1 VAAGLLAGGVVL
13 SVVGLFPDYLSGASL
28 AQQTAELVPHVI
40 YLATWTLSALLIVL
54 GGSRL
59 RAGALLAVGT
69 SVVTFGL
76 FLADAGTPIAEGAHL
91 MGAGLILS
99 LVGWLACFAG
109 AATAFALLR
118 GGDALIKP
126 RGPEFVP
133 FLSLALAAIGAA
145 AAFAP
150 AWDSYILQTSAGTTE
165 SITAG
170 NVFSNPGAVIAGNV
184 VTMIAIVLV
193 VIVAAFW
200 RPVLHGSFLL
210 AGAIV
215 ALTAQAVSAL
225 VQIGEPTSPSMFGI
239 SSSAAAQSG
248 LTITSGLTL
257 AFWIYCVFVLAL
269 IVTGASALFARV
281 PADPRRSVSSPGRTT
296 STAVSQAITPGL
308 SPRGPTGPGQA

>member
-1 VAAGLLAGGVVL
+1 
-13 SVVGLFPDYLSGASL
+13 
-28 AQQTAELVPHVI
+28 
-40 YLATWTLSALLIVL
+40 
-54 GGSRL
+54 L

-193 VIVAAFW
+193 VIVAAF
-200 RPVLHGSFLL
+200 RP
-210 AGAIV
+210 
-215 ALTAQAVSAL
+215 
-225 VQIGEPTSPSMFGI
+225 
-239 SSSAAAQSG
+239 
-248 LTITSGLTL
+248 
-257 AFWIYCVFVLAL
+257 
-269 IVTGASALFARV
+269 
-281 PADPRRSVSSPGRTT
+281 
-296 STAVSQAITPGL
+296 
-308 SPRGPTGPGQA
+308 SPRSYRSESRPRPRCSGSRRAPPPNLG